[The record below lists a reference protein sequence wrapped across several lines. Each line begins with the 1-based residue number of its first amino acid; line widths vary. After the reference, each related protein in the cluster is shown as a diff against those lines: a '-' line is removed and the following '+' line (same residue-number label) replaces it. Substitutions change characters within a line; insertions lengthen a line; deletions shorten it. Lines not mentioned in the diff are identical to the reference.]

1 MMIII
6 DEYFR
11 LLEIFQVS
19 ISKVDTMKSVSYKG
33 LIPYPNAN
41 KYNASFLKIFF
52 SKKRGRLRLFTH
64 DNEKLNAQVS
74 SGIRISVLNNI
85 LGFYSTTSYSQ

>member
-1 MMIII
+1 MSIS
-6 DEYFR
+6 R

-19 ISKVDTMKSVSYKG
+19 IAKVDTMKSVSYKG

-52 SKKRGRLRLFTH
+52 FSKKRGRLLLFTH

-85 LGFYSTTSYSQ
+85 LRFYSTTSYSQ